1 MKLHNIEKSIALFDR
16 AKSLMPGGVNS
27 PVRAFKNIN
36 GNPIFFEKAK
46 GAYLFDAD
54 GNEYIDYIGS
64 WGPMI
69 MGHSHPEVVNAIKN
83 QADLGTSYGAPTGLE
98 SDLASLIIQCIPSIE
113 KIRMVN
119 SGTEATMSTIR
130 LARGYT
136 NKNKIIKFDGCYHGH
151 VDSLL
156 IKAGSG
162 VSTFGLPDSPGIPK
176 DLAKH
181 TITCPYND
189 VEAFEKIFHE
199 IKDDLAAVIVEPVA
213 GNMGFVPGTKKFL
226 ETLRE
231 KTSSSN
237 SLLIFDEVMS
247 GFRVSLGG
255 AQEIYNIKPD
265 LTALGKVIG
274 GGLPVGAF
282 GGKKDIMDYLAP
294 IGPVYQAGTL
304 SGNPLAMA
312 AGSTLLNL
320 IIKENKTEKHSMS
333 VFNSSFKN
341 IFKTLKSVYQ
351 YKNAFLF
358 LIAFFLFIDG
368 AHTVIYLATTFAL
381 NLGLETSSIIQ
392 ALILVQFVAF
402 PATLLWGYVA
412 NKYGDKLVLYITITS
427 YICIIIYSTTLSS
440 ALEFYLLA
448 AWVGFVQGGIQGSS
462 RGMFGKL
469 IPKEKAGEFFG
480 LYNVMGRAGA
490 ILGPLMV
497 GTFLTLYGNVR
508 IALLPIAVL
517 FIIGGLLL
525 TRVKN
530 EIV

>member
-1 MKLHNIEKSIALFDR
+1 
-16 AKSLMPGGVNS
+16 MPGGVNS

-54 GNEYIDYIGS
+54 GNKYIDYIGS

-69 MGHSHPEVVNAIKN
+69 MGHSHPKIVDAIKN

-98 SDLASLIIQCIPSIE
+98 SDVASLIIQCIPSIE

-119 SGTEATMSTIR
+119 SGTEATMSAIR

-136 NKNKIIKFDGCYHGH
+136 NKDKIIKFDGCYHGH

-189 VEAFEKIFHE
+189 VEAFEKIFNE

-226 ETLRE
+226 ETIRE
-231 KTSSSN
+231 KTTSVN

-255 AQEIYNIKPD
+255 AQEIYDIKPD

-282 GGKKDIMDYLAP
+282 GGKKDVMDYLAP

-312 AGSTLLNL
+312 AGSTLLKL
-320 IIKENKTEKHSMS
+320 IIEENPFELLEANAKELLSGI
-333 VFNSSFKN
+333 KN
-341 IFKTLKSVYQ
+341 IMDTAGIPF
-351 YKNAFLF
+351 
-358 LIAFFLFIDG
+358 
-368 AHTVIYLATTFAL
+368 
-381 NLGLETSSIIQ
+381 
-392 ALILVQFVAF
+392 
-402 PATLLWGYVA
+402 
-412 NKYGDKLVLYITITS
+412 
-427 YICIIIYSTTLSS
+427 STNQI
-440 ALEFYLLA
+440 
-448 AWVGFVQGGIQGSS
+448 G
-462 RGMFGKL
+462 GMFGFFFSEKL
-469 IPKEKAGEFFG
+469 PKNIVDVSASDDNIFALFLNACIRNGIYFAPSKFEAG
-480 LYNVMGRAGA
+480 
-490 ILGPLMV
+490 
-497 GTFLTLYGNVR
+497 
-508 IALLPIAVL
+508 
-517 FIIGGLLL
+517 FISTKHG
-525 TRVKN
+525 KN
-530 EIV
+530 EIHKTLEIIENIIKAGVTKI

>member
-1 MKLHNIEKSIALFDR
+1 MHNIEKSIALFDR

-304 SGNPLAMA
+304 SGNPLAMV

-320 IIKENKTEKHSMS
+320 IIKENPFELLEANAKELLGGM
-333 VFNSSFKN
+333 KN
-341 IFKTLKSVYQ
+341 IMDTAGIPF
-351 YKNAFLF
+351 
-358 LIAFFLFIDG
+358 
-368 AHTVIYLATTFAL
+368 
-381 NLGLETSSIIQ
+381 
-392 ALILVQFVAF
+392 
-402 PATLLWGYVA
+402 
-412 NKYGDKLVLYITITS
+412 
-427 YICIIIYSTTLSS
+427 STNQI
-440 ALEFYLLA
+440 
-448 AWVGFVQGGIQGSS
+448 G
-462 RGMFGKL
+462 GMFGFFFSEKL
-469 IPKEKAGEFFG
+469 PNNISDVSASDDNIFALFLNACIRNGIYFAPSKFEAGF
-480 LYNVMGRAGA
+480 
-490 ILGPLMV
+490 IS
-497 GTFLTLYGNVR
+497 TKHGN
-508 IALLPIAVL
+508 
-517 FIIGGLLL
+517 
-525 TRVKN
+525 N
-530 EIV
+530 EIHKTLEIIENIIKVGVTKK

>member
-1 MKLHNIEKSIALFDR
+1 
-16 AKSLMPGGVNS
+16 MPGGVNS

-98 SDLASLIIQCIPSIE
+98 SDVASLIIQCIPSIE

-320 IIKENKTEKHSMS
+320 IIKENPFELLEANAKELLGGM
-333 VFNSSFKN
+333 KN
-341 IFKTLKSVYQ
+341 IMDTAGIPF
-351 YKNAFLF
+351 
-358 LIAFFLFIDG
+358 
-368 AHTVIYLATTFAL
+368 
-381 NLGLETSSIIQ
+381 
-392 ALILVQFVAF
+392 
-402 PATLLWGYVA
+402 
-412 NKYGDKLVLYITITS
+412 
-427 YICIIIYSTTLSS
+427 STNQI
-440 ALEFYLLA
+440 
-448 AWVGFVQGGIQGSS
+448 G
-462 RGMFGKL
+462 GMFGFFFSEKL
-469 IPKEKAGEFFG
+469 PNNIADVSASDDNIFALFLNACIRNGIYFAPSKFEAGF
-480 LYNVMGRAGA
+480 
-490 ILGPLMV
+490 IS
-497 GTFLTLYGNVR
+497 TKHGN
-508 IALLPIAVL
+508 
-517 FIIGGLLL
+517 
-525 TRVKN
+525 N
-530 EIV
+530 EIHKTLEIIENIIKIGVTKK